1 MKDVK
6 ILTMDNRGRIVIP
19 QSVRKCVGISE
30 NQQLMVIADSDTKEI
45 KITPV
50 GIKGETLMFRI
61 KMSDH
66 VGSLAKIATVFG
78 KNNVNLVYGESVII
92 EKDKTA
98 IWTVI
103 GARPK
108 DIELEELVAILKKE
122 GDALEVFVEVLEK

>member
-1 MKDVK
+1 
-6 ILTMDNRGRIVIP
+6 
-19 QSVRKCVGISE
+19 
-30 NQQLMVIADSDTKEI
+30 
-45 KITPV
+45 
-50 GIKGETLMFRI
+50 MFRI